1 MKLLKRLWDEKP
13 LSLILFSALFIR
25 LFSVLFSKGFGM
37 HDDHFLVI
45 EASQSWVDG
54 FDYNNWLPS
63 SQLVEKPSPT
73 GHSFFYSGIHY
84 FIFRFLKGIGMT
96 DAQHKMYIIRFLHAL
111 LSLTIIYWAYKITD
125 KLAGQKQAKMV
136 GIILALLWFMP
147 FMSVRNLVEFVC
159 IPPLMYATWVV
170 IKNWENKRILPYVV
184 AGLCL
189 GLSFSIRFQSI
200 IFAGGFGLALL
211 FSKKIK
217 EAFVTGFFFLV
228 VGAAIQGIVDY
239 YIWGAPF
246 MEFQEYVR
254 YNIANATQ
262 YFVQAWYLYL
272 ILLLGV
278 LIPPISIFLF
288 FGFFRSWKKHLILF
302 LPSFLFLAFHCYF
315 PNKQER
321 FILPIVPFIIIL
333 GYIGWDD
340 YVSKSTYWQ
349 NHKRLLR
356 NFWIFF
362 WCFNLLPLLVVSTAF
377 SKKSRVDAMVYIA
390 HQKDVKAIIM
400 EDSNRKN
407 FLMPPL
413 FYLEKWGHVGG
424 ITEDISAEKYYTEGY
439 LNTPVDQRPNYV
451 VFIQEKRIDE
461 RVAEVKKYFPTLTY
475 ETTIE
480 PSFIDALMFWLN
492 PENKNQ
498 ISYVY
503 KIR

>member
-1 MKLLKRLWDEKP
+1 MNLLKRLWIEKP
-13 LSLILFSALFIR
+13 LPLILFSALFVR
-25 LFSVLFSKGFGM
+25 MFSVLFSKGFGM

-45 EASQSWVDG
+45 EAAQSWVDG

-63 SQLVEKPSPT
+63 SQGAEKPSPT

-84 FIFRFLKGIGMT
+84 FIFRFLKWIGMV
-96 DAQHKMYIIRFLHAL
+96 DAQSKMYIIRFLHAL
-111 LSLTIIYWAYKITD
+111 LSLTIIYWTYKITE
-125 KLAGQKQAKMV
+125 KLAGEKHAKMV
-136 GIILALLWFMP
+136 GLILAMLWFMP

-170 IKNWENKRILPYVV
+170 IKNWENERVLPYII
-184 AGLCL
+184 AGVCL

-200 IFAGGFGLALL
+200 IFTAGFGLALL

-217 EAFVTGFFFLV
+217 GAFITGFFFLLI
-228 VGAAIQGIVDY
+228 AAAVQGITDY
-239 YIWGAPF
+239 IIWGAPF
-246 MEFQEYVR
+246 VEFQEYVS
-254 YNIANATQ
+254 YNIANATN
-262 YFVQAWYLYL
+262 YFVQAWYLYI

-321 FILPIVPFIIIL
+321 FILPIVPFIIML

-340 YVSKSTYWQ
+340 FVSKSKYWQ
-349 NHKRLLR
+349 QHKKLLYR
-356 NFWIFF
+356 FLVFFWI
-362 WCFNLLPLLVVSTAF
+362 FNLLPLLVVSVAY
-377 SKKSRVDAMVYIA
+377 SKKSRVDAMAYIA
-390 HQKDVKAIIM
+390 NQKDVRAIIM

-413 FYLEKWGHVGG
+413 FYLQKWGHVGG
-424 ITEDISAEKYYTEGY
+424 ITLERSADVYYKDEY
-439 LNTPVDQRPNYV
+439 LSTPVVQRPNYV

-461 RVAEVKKYFPTLTY
+461 RVANLKKIFPTLTY

-480 PSFIDALMFWLN
+480 PSFIDKLMFWLN

-498 ISYVY
+498 VSYVY
-503 KIR
+503 KIK